1 MSKDNFEQKL
11 PVFNAIPANE
21 VKTPNIPVDNILQEA
36 ENLYVWATHDKN
48 DLVNNSGLA
57 WDSYAEE
64 LPVRAGALRHAQ
76 SVWVSERYG
85 QEEANKNWKEES
97 PKAYDLRDDLLDDFR
112 YAFRKRTD
120 LLGRVR
126 EIANGSG
133 NADMIQDLSDLSVL
147 GKSNTKELNEVKFKL
162 AKLDTAANLS
172 NTMAELLAKA
182 NGAILENSS
191 AKLVRDK
198 AFTHLKEAID
208 EVRDAGKYVFKDQP
222 ERFRGYTSRYYKR

>member
-1 MSKDNFEQKL
+1 M
-11 PVFNAIPANE
+11 
-21 VKTPNIPVDNILQEA
+21 
-36 ENLYVWATHDKN
+36 
-48 DLVNNSGLA
+48 
-57 WDSYAEE
+57 
-64 LPVRAGALRHAQ
+64 
-76 SVWVSERYG
+76 
-85 QEEANKNWKEES
+85 
-97 PKAYDLRDDLLDDFR
+97 
-112 YAFRKRTD
+112 
-120 LLGRVR
+120 LGRVR